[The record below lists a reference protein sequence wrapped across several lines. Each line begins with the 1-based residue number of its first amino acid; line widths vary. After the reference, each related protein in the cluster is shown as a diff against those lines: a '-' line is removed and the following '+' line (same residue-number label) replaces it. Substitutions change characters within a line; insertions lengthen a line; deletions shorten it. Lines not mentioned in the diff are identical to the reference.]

1 MRRPTRPFTLSTHTS
16 DCTQRCLLSAM
27 ASVTSE
33 DDVHLK
39 AAYPDGTVVEF
50 KIPEIYPNVLFL
62 C

>member
-1 MRRPTRPFTLSTHTS
+1 MSSLSE
-16 DCTQRCLLSAM
+16 M

-50 KIPEIYPNVLFL
+50 KIPEIYPNVLFM